1 MKDRKKKHRALK
13 AVGIIHAKGYIMQED
28 KPAFDRLVDKA
39 VDKVVE
45 VLKDASD

>member
-1 MKDRKKKHRALK
+1 MSDLFHTPKKNTKKSAREILLRVASAD
-13 AVGIIHAKGYIMQED
+13 AVDG
-28 KPAFDRLVDKA
+28 FVDKA